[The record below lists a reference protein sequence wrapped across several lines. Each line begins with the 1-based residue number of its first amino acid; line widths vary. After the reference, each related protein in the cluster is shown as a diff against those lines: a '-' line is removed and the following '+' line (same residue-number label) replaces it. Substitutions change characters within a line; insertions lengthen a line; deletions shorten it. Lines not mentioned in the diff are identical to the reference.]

1 MVRLSLGNREI
12 FINRLYSFRNK
23 WEAIRGR
30 YILWMLSGASPKD
43 KDADHPTPVI
53 PLSAAGQG
61 QQEIDQESFIELY
74 NELYAPLTLF
84 AKSFVQDMAL
94 AEDIIMDVFSKY
106 WERRTVFNSVKDI
119 KAFMYVSVRNS
130 CYDYLRH
137 QQVVKSADHQLEYL
151 FQAAEKV
158 NTLEEVEA
166 EVTIAETM
174 QHIYEAIT
182 RLPDRYRRIV
192 ELMYFENKSIQE
204 IAEILQ
210 IPYQT
215 VVTQRLRA
223 LSKLKIKLL
232 Q

>member
-1 MVRLSLGNREI
+1 MVRFSLGSRETLI
-12 FINRLYSFRNK
+12 HPLYSFRHT
-23 WEAIRGR
+23 WELFRAK
-30 YILWMLSGASPKD
+30 YILWMLSGA
-43 KDADHPTPVI
+43 TPVI
-53 PLSAAGQG
+53 PLSAASAASGQALP
-61 QQEIDQESFIELY
+61 EIDQQSFIELY
-74 NELYAPLTLF
+74 NGLYAPLTLF
-84 AKSFVQDMAL
+84 AKSYVQDMAV
-94 AEDIIMDVFSKY
+94 AEDIIMDVFSRY
-106 WERRTVFNSVKDI
+106 WEKRAVFNSVKDI

-130 CYDYLRH
+130 CYDHLRH
-137 QQVVKSADHQLEYL
+137 QQVVRSADNQLEYL

-166 EVTIAETM
+166 EVTISETM

-192 ELMYFENKSIQE
+192 ELMYFENKSIHE

-210 IPYQT
+210 VPYQT

-223 LSKLKIKLL
+223 LNKLKVKLL